1 MSAVLPNVHSC
12 SGCHLCLSLYILTKR
27 FSCVCVRACFVFCMC
42 ISDVLFVP
50 AGWAHG
56 ILNLREGLGLAEE
69 FDLVQW

>member
-1 MSAVLPNVHSC
+1 
-12 SGCHLCLSLYILTKR
+12 
-27 FSCVCVRACFVFCMC
+27 MC